1 MDIYH
6 QHPEMQVFIMK
17 LFVARFAVLMM
28 IAVLGSSCST
38 LTASSA
44 VKASFDSE
52 EDSWLAK
59 KIPAVKSLS
68 NMIPPPSEARLKWD
82 QYNQG
87 KRNENSKAE
96 DL

>member
-6 QHPEMQVFIMK
+6 QLPEIQELIMK
-17 LFVARFAVLMM
+17 LFVARFAVLFM
-28 IAVLGSSCST
+28 IAFLSSSCST
-38 LTASSA
+38 LTASTP

-52 EDSWLAK
+52 EDSWLAR

-68 NMIPPPSEARLKWD
+68 NMIPPPSDARLKWD

-87 KRNENSKAE
+87 KRNDTFKADE
-96 DL
+96 M